1 MIKILYFLQH
11 LEVYLNVFVDA
22 LFNYSIQLYLGQGT
36 DQAGFLCQAPQ
47 VFVLCG
53 GPFDAKGAWADSIS
67 GCPYSLVTSDLSDN
81 EKAS

>member
-1 MIKILYFLQH
+1 MFL
-11 LEVYLNVFVDA
+11 LMR
-22 LFNYSIQLYLGQGT
+22 YSIIQFSCTWARVLTKL
-36 DQAGFLCQAPQ
+36 GFLCQAPQ